1 MSRDETDHVEQ
12 LYRAIYAVVRRIPA
26 GRVATYGQVAELAG
40 IPGGGRV
47 AGAALK
53 VSSRAGWLPWQRVI
67 GKAGPNRG
75 RIAIHDPVGAAVQ
88 RQLLDQE
95 GVAINDSGLIAL
107 DRYGWLPGDGSRR
120 PRRAPAGRATAG
132 SARAASPRRRPRSAS
147 TSRASSIERGLS
159 RPLLRGKAAKF
170 TPPRVASRGPA
181 PGSPVRIAPGRAGS
195 ATAGSARAASP
206 RRRPRSAS
214 TSRASSS
221 RR

>member
-1 MSRDETDHVEQ
+1 MASSETEHVAQ
-12 LYRAIYAVVRRIPA
+12 LYRAIYAVVRRIPV

-53 VSSRAGWLPWQRVI
+53 VSSRAGPLPWQRVI

-88 RQLLDQE
+88 RQLLGQE
-95 GVAINDSGLIAL
+95 GVEINDSGLVAL

-120 PRRAPAGRATAG
+120 KLGRSATARSTAG
-132 SARAASPRRRPRSAS
+132 SGRGASPRRRPRSAS
-147 TSRASSIERGLS
+147 RT
-159 RPLLRGKAAKF
+159 
-170 TPPRVASRGPA
+170 
-181 PGSPVRIAPGRAGS
+181 
-195 ATAGSARAASP
+195 
-206 RRRPRSAS
+206 
-214 TSRASSS
+214 RASSS